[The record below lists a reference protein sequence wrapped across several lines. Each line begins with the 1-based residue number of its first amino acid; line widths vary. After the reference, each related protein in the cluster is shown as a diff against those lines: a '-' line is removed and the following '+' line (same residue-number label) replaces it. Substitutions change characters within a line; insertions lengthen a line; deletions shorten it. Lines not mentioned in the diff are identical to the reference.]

1 MIIPDELY
9 LEIIRQALI
18 ESGIDN
24 TYINDSEFDQ
34 KPTITVESLD
44 SPEYYKRLVW
54 SSFYNVE
61 DPFVIIDVENELQKP
76 DKN

>member
-1 MIIPDELY
+1 MEIPNELY

-18 ESGIDN
+18 ERGIDN
-24 TYINDSEFDQ
+24 TYIIDSEFDQ

-44 SPEYYKRLVW
+44 SPEYYKRLAW

-61 DPFVIIDVENELQKP
+61 DPFVVITIEEEIKHE
-76 DKN
+76 

>member
-1 MIIPDELY
+1 MEIPNELY

-24 TYINDSEFDQ
+24 TYIIDSEFDQ
-34 KPTITVESLD
+34 KPTITVELLD
-44 SPEYYKRLVW
+44 SPEYYKRLAW

-61 DPFVIIDVENELQKP
+61 DPFVVIKIEEEIKHE
-76 DKN
+76 

>member
-1 MIIPDELY
+1 MEIPNELY

-24 TYINDSEFDQ
+24 TYIIDSEFDQ

-44 SPEYYKRLVW
+44 SPEYYKRLAW
-54 SSFYNVE
+54 SSFYNVK
-61 DPFVIIDVENELQKP
+61 DPFVVIKIEEEIKHE
-76 DKN
+76 

>member
-1 MIIPDELY
+1 MEIPNELY

-24 TYINDSEFDQ
+24 TYIIDSEFDQ

-44 SPEYYKRLVW
+44 SPEYYKRLTW

-61 DPFVIIDVENELQKP
+61 DPFVVIKIEEEIKHE
-76 DKN
+76 